1 MRLGLVVAT
10 AIAAASVVSVASAD
24 TYVVHERAEVVT
36 TDDYHYRE
44 GVELGGYAGVGYG
57 VGVGGRIGATFHPG
71 VYLGGAFTYYSGNA
85 AFVGGELGYKFWPGN
100 RWELRPY
107 AFLGPAFV
115 RVGDDGFGRRADQPE
130 IVLAFQP
137 GFLAA
142 YHFGAAY
149 ISAEGRAYVTPHPGA
164 LALLGGV
171 GVNL

>member
-1 MRLGLVVAT
+1 MRTMFAL
-10 AIAAASVVSVASAD
+10 AIASAAALSASVVSAD
-24 TYVVHERAEVVT
+24 TYVVRERSEVVR
-36 TDDYHYRE
+36 TDSYRDRS

-57 VGVGGRIGATFHPG
+57 VGVGGRVGATVEPG

-85 AFVGGELGYKFWPGN
+85 AFLGGEVGYKFWPGY

-107 AFLGPAFV
+107 LFMGPAFV
-115 RVGDDGFGRRADQPE
+115 RVGDEGFGRRPDQPDV
-130 IVLAFQP
+130 VLAFQP

-142 YHFGAAY
+142 YHFGPAY
-149 ISAEGRAYVTPHPGA
+149 LSADGRAYVTPHPGA